1 MKIDK
6 EVAAIFSVGVLVGS
20 TIEWFYSRKLR
31 KELEQAR
38 DRNYKLYEEQFEK
51 ANQLDLEL
59 RQCKLTNFQVAQY
72 ASQLKKQ
79 LDHFME

>member
-6 EVAAIFSVGVLVGS
+6 QVAAIFSVGVLVGS

-51 ANQLDLEL
+51 ANQLDLEH
-59 RQCKLTNFQVAQY
+59 RECKLTNFQVAQY

>member
-6 EVAAIFSVGVLVGS
+6 QVAAIFSVGVLVGS
-20 TIEWFYSRKLR
+20 TIEWFYSRKFR

-59 RQCKLTNFQVAQY
+59 RQCKMTNWQVAQY
-72 ASQLKKQ
+72 ASQLKQQ

>member
-6 EVAAIFSVGVLVGS
+6 QVAAIFSVGVLVGS
-20 TIEWFYSRKLR
+20 TIEYLYSRKWR

>member
-72 ASQLKKQ
+72 AAQMKKQ
-79 LDHFME
+79 LDQFME

>member
-1 MKIDK
+1 MKDFFK
-6 EVAAIFSVGVLVGS
+6 VAAIFAAGMLAGE
-20 TIEWFYSRKLR
+20 TLEYLCGRKYR

-59 RQCKLTNFQVAQY
+59 RQAKLTNFQVAQY
-72 ASQLKKQ
+72 ATSLKKQ
-79 LDHFME
+79 LDTFME

>member
-6 EVAAIFSVGVLVGS
+6 QVAAIFSVGVLVGS
-20 TIEWFYSRKLR
+20 TIEYLYSRKWR

-72 ASQLKKQ
+72 ATQLKRQ

>member
-6 EVAAIFSVGVLVGS
+6 QVAAIFSVGVLVGS

-72 ASQLKKQ
+72 AAQMKKQ

>member
-6 EVAAIFSVGVLVGS
+6 QVAAIFSVGVLVGS
-20 TIEWFYSRKLR
+20 ALEYFYGRKCR

-59 RQCKLTNFQVAQY
+59 RQAKLTNFQVAQY
-72 ASQLKKQ
+72 ATQLKKQ

>member
-20 TIEWFYSRKLR
+20 AIEWFYSRKFR

-51 ANQLDLEL
+51 ANQLDLDL
-59 RQCKLTNFQVAQY
+59 RQAKLTNFQVAQY

-79 LDHFME
+79 LDRFME

>member
-6 EVAAIFSVGVLVGS
+6 QVAAIFSVGVLVGS
-20 TIEWFYSRKLR
+20 TIEWFYSRKFR

-51 ANQLDLEL
+51 ANQLDLDL

>member
-1 MKIDK
+1 MKDFFK
-6 EVAAIFSVGVLVGS
+6 AAAIFAAGILVGD
-20 TIEWFYSRKLR
+20 TLEYLCSRKCR

-59 RQCKLTNFQVAQY
+59 RQAKLTNFQVAQY
-72 ASQLKKQ
+72 ATSLKKQ
-79 LDHFME
+79 LDTFME

>member
-6 EVAAIFSVGVLVGS
+6 QVAAIFSVGVLVGS